1 MDIEKFYST
10 VIGST
15 QPPQRTAFFTC
26 QIDLSPSIQTGI
38 VPNPLSGYG
47 FPSEEVSWDM
57 KQAIPLLQQGL
68 VCSSVTLPSREF
80 QTTDLTIYGV
90 EEKYP
95 ILSTFVDLTCEFLT
109 PLVPSGGNSSRNV
122 VAATFHHWQ
131 DIVQPMASVKDGFR
145 SNGRE
150 NVPAI
155 ENLNFKFPDTYRVP
169 QGVTIAQYTNAPK
182 FSQSTG
188 KMEFLSQS
196 DLEIAAILR
205 KTNPQLNLPVTYNI
219 ADSVFG
225 PPTLVYHFYNVYPV
239 RVDSSQLDWSDVD
252 QFQRVRVSFAYT
264 HWTTT
269 RTRPAPDAL
278 PVQTAA
284 ESAQFTTSVPGIPNF
299 TLTPPPPQGPVQD
312 PE

>member
-1 MDIEKFYST
+1 MDIQNFFST
-10 VIGST
+10 VIGSAG
-15 QPPQRTAFFTC
+15 PPQRTSFFTC
-26 QIDLSPSIQTGI
+26 QIDLSPSVRTGLF
-38 VPNPLSGYG
+38 NTPLTGYG
-47 FPSEEVSWDM
+47 FPAEEVSWDM
-57 KQAIPLLQQGL
+57 TQAIPLLQQGL
-68 VCSSVTLPSREF
+68 VCSNVTLPSREF
-80 QTTDLTIYGV
+80 ETTDLTIYGV

-95 ILSTFVDLTCEFLT
+95 IFSTFVDLNCEFYT
-109 PLVPSGGNSSRNV
+109 PLVSSGGNSSRNV

-169 QGVTIAQYTNAPK
+169 QGVTIAQYTPNPTFLK
-182 FSQSTG
+182 STG
-188 KMEFLSQS
+188 LSQFLSGS
-196 DLEIAAILR
+196 DLDIASVLAKI
-205 KTNPQLNLPVTYNI
+205 NPDANIPVTYNI
-219 ADSVFG
+219 VDSVFG

-239 RVDSSQLDWSDVD
+239 RVDSSQLDWADSD

-269 RTRPAPDAL
+269 RTRPAPAAL
-278 PVQTAA
+278 PVTDVLNAA
-284 ESAQFTTSVPGIPNF
+284 NPLGVQTSV
-299 TLTPPPPQGPVQD
+299 LLPPLPQGPVQD